1 MNKGLFVVIFLVVI
15 VVALFIS
22 CERELS
28 KPSPNKPPN
37 TTLANIPVEG
47 DTLFALVTLH
57 WDGEDDDGFIEAYEY
72 RYITRHIF
80 AGDSVIHD
88 WVRTE
93 ETSVTIPFES
103 SDKLNRQRFQVRA
116 VDNMGDVDPSPAERV
131 FYTVQTIYP
140 ETEIVFPE
148 KENQKFFVIDG
159 VTDWWQGIRL
169 SFTAKD
175 KDGEVV
181 EYAWAVDS
189 SEWHWTSDTT
199 VLIGP
204 EFFNPL
210 DGKHKLKVTSRDNT
224 NLVDPVGDSIHVI
237 LIRPTWERDILIVD
251 ETDESKFP
259 TGMHYK
265 DADVDSF
272 YYKVF
277 KPDTMWDYKKSGMP
291 PKDFIGKFKL
301 LIWHADN
308 YYTYEKDVHK
318 LPEHIEDIM
327 DYMNVGGDFI
337 MSGWRILKSFAV
349 DEPFPKAFDE
359 GTFIHD
365 YLHIKKADESA
376 PIPDFNGAY
385 VSDTLNFSDIFVD
398 SVKLSESYLTS
409 VPTIGLMYV
418 NVIPEAAGFTDVLYR
433 YRNNDYTG
441 IPTHRGYPC
450 GLRYYGTVFDAVVL
464 GFPIFFI
471 KEEDAIRMGGEI
483 LRSLGYERK

>member
-1 MNKGLFVVIFLVVI
+1 MNKGLFVVISLVVI
-15 VVALFIS
+15 VGALFIS
-22 CERELS
+22 CEKELS

-116 VDNMGDVDPSPAERV
+116 VDNMGDVDPSPAERI

-272 YYKVF
+272 YYRVF
-277 KPDTMWDYKKSGMP
+277 VNNSYS
-291 PKDFIGKFKL
+291 FKF
-301 LIWHADN
+301 
-308 YYTYEKDVHK
+308 
-318 LPEHIEDIM
+318 
-327 DYMNVGGDFI
+327 
-337 MSGWRILKSFAV
+337 
-349 DEPFPKAFDE
+349 
-359 GTFIHD
+359 
-365 YLHIKKADESA
+365 
-376 PIPDFNGAY
+376 
-385 VSDTLNFSDIFVD
+385 
-398 SVKLSESYLTS
+398 
-409 VPTIGLMYV
+409 
-418 NVIPEAAGFTDVLYR
+418 
-433 YRNNDYTG
+433 
-441 IPTHRGYPC
+441 
-450 GLRYYGTVFDAVVL
+450 
-464 GFPIFFI
+464 FFF
-471 KEEDAIRMGGEI
+471 
-483 LRSLGYERK
+483 L